1 MSDCIQSTVKQL
13 EEANKNKTKKE
24 QHEAVLSSLA
34 KYIETITLRHR
45 IIGAALE
52 TEVLAKLY
60 KKQANVMGF
69 EEFHMHL
76 RYVQFDFA
84 KYKENAGALPGSLNE
99 LGTENVQLDRYVPAH
114 LCLAVQE
121 IEEAQIGRLTFKS
134 KEAVQQVCGELII
147 CFTLKWFDQ
156 FCLCFFLHSFWNQ
169 AEWKTCSWY

>member
-1 MSDCIQSTVKQL
+1 MTDCIQSTIKQL

-24 QHEAVLSSLA
+24 QNDAVLSSLA

-45 IIGAALE
+45 IINAALE

-60 KKQANVMGF
+60 KKQANMMGF

-84 KYKENAGALPGSLNE
+84 KYKESAGSLPGSLNE
-99 LGTENVQLDRYVPAH
+99 LGTENIQLDRYVPAY

-134 KEAVQQVCGELII
+134 KEVVQQVCWTTVAIYSLNLSK
-147 CFTLKWFDQ
+147 FYV
-156 FCLCFFLHSFWNQ
+156 FF
-169 AEWKTCSWY
+169 A